1 MRRRTRHA
9 MAERP
14 SVAEAVCWVAAV
26 TLGERQARRAVGTR
40 AGALLA
46 LYAAL
51 GVVAASRVTGGPA
64 STTEHGRGGAL
75 ALGLGLTF
83 GGYQLGRWL
92 LDDRPSNEPSE
103 PLALELVSLGVV
115 VPLVEEL
122 IWGARVEPA
131 VGLAAT
137 SAAFA
142 VKHPVVDGRW
152 RSHARSRAL
161 LDGTRPSPQTLTLCG
176 SRGAC
181 GRECGSGAPGA
192 PHGPGP
198 LLRRDLSC

>member
-1 MRRRTRHA
+1 MVRRRIRHS

-14 SVAEAVCWVAAV
+14 SVAEAVCWAAAV
-26 TLGERQARRAVGTR
+26 MIGERQARRAIGTR

-46 LYAAL
+46 VYAAL
-51 GVVAASRVTGGPA
+51 GIVAASRVTGRPA
-64 STTEHGRGGAL
+64 TTTKHGRDGTL

-92 LDDRPSNEPSE
+92 LDDRPADEPSE

-152 RSHARSRAL
+152 RR
-161 LDGTRPSPQTLTLCG
+161 TLGLGLFWTGLG
-176 SRGAC
+176 
-181 GRECGSGAPGA
+181 
-192 PHGPGP
+192 
-198 LLRRDLSC
+198 LLRRRARSAAAVAHVSANTGAVLLGHFTGRDRF

>member
-1 MRRRTRHA
+1 MLRRTRHV
-9 MAERP
+9 MPERP
-14 SVAEAVCWVAAV
+14 SVAEAACWAAAV
-26 TLGERQARRAVGTR
+26 IFGERQARRAIGTR
-40 AGALLA
+40 SGALLA
-46 LYAAL
+46 VYAAL
-51 GVVAASRVTGGPA
+51 GLVAASPVTGRPA
-64 STTEHGRGGAL
+64 STAERGRGGTL

-137 SAAFA
+137 SAVFA

-152 RSHARSRAL
+152 RR
-161 LDGTRPSPQTLTLCG
+161 TLGLGLFWTGLG
-176 SRGAC
+176 
-181 GRECGSGAPGA
+181 
-192 PHGPGP
+192 
-198 LLRRDLSC
+198 LLRRRSRSAAAVAHVSANAGAVLLGHLTGRDRF